1 MLCRIQMHFRC
12 CLTALLAAVGF
23 VSALAAQA
31 ASPTVTFSKRCLIV
45 DMNEGCAV
53 ADVNKDGKPD
63 IIAGEHWYA
72 APEFIPRPVRQ
83 IPPVLDLPA
92 YLNNELLQNTGDHPF
107 DVDGDGWV
115 DVISVGWTDKEI
127 CWYQNPA
134 GRYDEHPWKRH
145 VLGAI
150 AGENEAIAL
159 HDFDGDG
166 RPEIYVSA
174 WNKKKPQVIHR
185 LTKDARGQPALQ
197 PVVIGPQGGHG
208 YAFGDVNGD
217 GREDIQCESGW
228 YERPEG
234 DVFQAPWKFHP
245 ETALPHPSIPCV
257 LAKLTD
263 SGRTDLIWGK
273 AHDYGLYWWEQGPP
287 KPDGTTTWTEQ
298 LIDKSWSQPHGL
310 TWADIDGDGQS
321 ELITGKRVRAHVDK
335 DPGSLEP
342 ECLYYYQWDK
352 AARRFTRHTISPPG
366 QGVGMGMQICVAD
379 LNADGRPDI
388 VVAGKTGTWLLLN
401 VPSLGR

>member
-1 MLCRIQMHFRC
+1 MQTVFPLLLHGAARGGWFRLPGRRTGRVAYGNILEALPDRRHERRLCGGRREQGRQTRHHCRR
-12 CLTALLAAVGF
+12 ALVRR
-23 VSALAAQA
+23 S
-31 ASPTVTFSKRCLIV
+31 
-45 DMNEGCAV
+45 
-53 ADVNKDGKPD
+53 
-63 IIAGEHWYA
+63 
-72 APEFIPRPVRQ
+72 EFIPRPVRH

-127 CWYQNPA
+127 CWYQNP
-134 GRYDEHPWKRH
+134 GGVYDEHPWKRH

-185 LTKDARGQPALQ
+185 FTKDVHGQPALQ

-228 YERPEG
+228 YERPLG
-234 DVFQAPWKFHP
+234 DVFQQPWKFHP

-263 SGRTDLIWGK
+263 SGRTDRFG
-273 AHDYGLYWWEQGPP
+273 ARRDYGLYWWEQGPP
-287 KPDGTTTWTEQ
+287 KPTNDHLTEH

-310 TWADIDGDGQS
+310 TWATSMETVNPSDHRQAGACACRQ
-321 ELITGKRVRAHVDK
+321 
-335 DPGSLEP
+335 GSRQRSPNASTTTIGTKPP
-342 ECLYYYQWDK
+342 E
-352 AARRFTRHTISPPG
+352 FTRHDFRSRPG
-366 QGVGMGMQICVAD
+366 LGMGMQICVAD
-379 LNADGRPDI
+379 LNADGR
-388 VVAGKTGTWLLLN
+388 GHRRGRQTGTCTAEPVNCSPLRGARGSRKRL
-401 VPSLGR
+401 